1 MHDVINMYLDFFELK
16 KKKKA
21 HLILTLFHYSLKGLR
36 MTDKGRLWRRLSM
49 LGPTTE
55 RMHGDMT
62 ICDQY
67 QNPLKI
73 GLVWVLP

>member
-1 MHDVINMYLDFFELK
+1 
-16 KKKKA
+16 
-21 HLILTLFHYSLKGLR
+21 

-73 GLVWVLP
+73 GLVWDLP